1 VPATRT
7 LTDRD
12 RLAASF
18 ERLFAT
24 LRRLNPS
31 QEISLTAASTLRTLE
46 RDGPHRISD
55 LAARE
60 GVSQPAMTQ
69 LVGRLERDGQVE
81 RGADPADG
89 RAVLVRVTAAG
100 RALLRR
106 RRERRADRLHE
117 LVEALSAEDRAAILA
132 ALPALDRLAELLP
145 NAELPNAESP
155 PNPEGNPC

>member
-1 VPATRT
+1 VPATPT

-18 ERLFAT
+18 EGLFAT

-55 LAARE
+55 LAVRE

-69 LVGRLERDGQVE
+69 LVARLERAGQVE
-81 RGADPADG
+81 RTTDPADG
-89 RAVLVRVTAAG
+89 RAVLVRVTTAG

-106 RRERRADRLHE
+106 RREQRADRLYE
-117 LVEALSAEDRAAILA
+117 LVEALPAADRAAILA
-132 ALPALDRLAELLP
+132 ALPALDRLAGLP
-145 NAELPNAESP
+145 PTTDLAQTT
-155 PNPEGNPC
+155 EGTAC

>member
-1 VPATRT
+1 MPATRT
-7 LTDRD
+7 QTDRD

-18 ERLFAT
+18 ERLFTT

-46 RDGPHRISD
+46 RDGPHRVSD
-55 LAARE
+55 LAVRE

-69 LVGRLERDGQVE
+69 LVARLERDGQVE
-81 RGADPADG
+81 RGIDPADG

-106 RRERRADRLHE
+106 RRERRADRLYE
-117 LVEALSAEDRAAILA
+117 LVQALSAEDRAAVLA
-132 ALPALDRLAELLP
+132 ALPALDRLAEL
-145 NAELPNAESP
+145 P
-155 PNPEGNPC
+155 PTTEGTPC